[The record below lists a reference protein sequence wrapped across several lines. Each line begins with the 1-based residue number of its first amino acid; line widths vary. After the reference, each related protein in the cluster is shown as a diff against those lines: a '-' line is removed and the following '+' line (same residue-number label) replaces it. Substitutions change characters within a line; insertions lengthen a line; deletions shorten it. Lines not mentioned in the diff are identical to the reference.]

1 MQQILPQLHRKE
13 ANSSC
18 FHGGFPGKLGCFEW
32 TSGYQAGPKE
42 SGSKARRW
50 QKKWKKMQWMW
61 WSSESVSLC
70 DPEFCSPVYEHD
82 QTTPSQ
88 LTSFALC
95 SPHLHGTRIFASP
108 IEYFEAAIAHCF
120 NNLQYSLIAPIE
132 KHGLWLDTLQ
142 GPWP

>member
-1 MQQILPQLHRKE
+1 VAKE
-13 ANSSC
+13 V
-18 FHGGFPGKLGCFEW
+18 
-32 TSGYQAGPKE
+32 
-42 SGSKARRW
+42 
-50 QKKWKKMQWMW
+50 KKDAVNVMIIRICQ
-61 WSSESVSLC
+61 C

-108 IEYFEAAIAHCF
+108 IESFEAAIAQCF

-132 KHGLWLDTLQ
+132 KHGW
-142 GPWP
+142 